1 MQISIRIG
9 DRFRKT
15 GQTCRARAYSVG
27 AIFEPQGQQ
36 LHARLVNDLSP
47 SETITISV
55 PTLRDRR
62 FWERLD
68 S

>member
-1 MQISIRIG
+1 MQVSIRIG
-9 DRFRKT
+9 DRFRRT
-15 GQTCRARAYSVG
+15 GQNCTARAYSVA

-36 LHARLVNDLSP
+36 LHARLVNNLSP

-68 S
+68 A

>member
-1 MQISIRIG
+1 MQIGIKIG
-9 DRFRKT
+9 DRFRRTDQNCK
-15 GQTCRARAYSVG
+15 ARAYSVA

-36 LHARLVNDLSP
+36 LHARLVNDQYP
-47 SETITISV
+47 SEMITISV

-68 S
+68 A

>member
-1 MQISIRIG
+1 MRIAIKIG
-9 DRFRKT
+9 DRFRRT
-15 GQTCRARAYSVG
+15 GQTCAARAYSVA

-36 LHARLVNDLSP
+36 LHARLANDLSP

-55 PTLRDRR
+55 PALNDRR

-68 S
+68 A

>member
-1 MQISIRIG
+1 MQIGIKIG
-9 DRFRKT
+9 DRFRRT
-15 GQTCRARAYSVG
+15 DQTCQAGAYSVT

-36 LHARLVNDLSP
+36 LHARLVKDRSP

-68 S
+68 A

>member
-1 MQISIRIG
+1 MQVSISIGDHFRRIG
-9 DRFRKT
+9 QSCTAK
-15 GQTCRARAYSVG
+15 AYSVA

-36 LHARLVNDLSP
+36 LHARMVNDLSP